1 MKHLEEFGARLVNGN
16 NYDLV
21 VRHSAD
27 DLQDMLGVLRG
38 EAGSGLIE
46 KIDVGHADHIEA
58 NVEAFALAAAQRF
71 ALRAAHHCVPAF
83 AEAELD
89 QLCLQTPGAIASR
102 QVRGANRRRKL
113 EVLADGEMFVER
125 VLLRHVTDVVLENV
139 KVRKKRLSVED
150 NFAAGGP
157 ELSGQHL

>member
-1 MKHLEEFGARLVNGN
+1 MEHLEDFGARLVNADN
-16 NYDLV
+16 NDLV

-46 KIDVGHADHIEA
+46 KINIGHADHIEA

-102 QVRGANRRRKL
+102 QVRRADLRRKL
-113 EVLADGEMFVER
+113 QILADGEMLVEG
-125 VLLRHVTDVVLENV
+125 VLLRHVTDIVLENV
-139 KVRKKRLSVED
+139 EVRKKGLSVED
-150 NFAAGGP
+150 NFAAAGP
-157 ELSGQHL
+157 ELPGQHL